1 MHARQLNRQLGAQRA
16 PAAAASVVPRPGLHH
31 AVEAPAARGAAPA
44 KQAKAS
50 LAPSRRSRSRQLT
63 CQVANVAAEPKK
75 AAATDGFKRGK
86 HWHVHKFGGTC
97 MANADRIKAVS
108 QLMLDDGTHKVVVVS
123 AMGSHP
129 TSPVKVTDL
138 ILNMIKKAANQDA
151 AFLVD
156 LAALQE
162 KHVEA
167 AKLLLGESPELTD
180 FIARLLDDISNLKA
194 MLQAICIGE
203 RARRQQ
209 LQQQQQQPSTWRRR
223 DRRHRGGRAHTKQ
236 APPDA

>member
-1 MHARQLNRQLGAQRA
+1 MHSKQLNRQVGARSTHRASLGMVPAQHVSS
-16 PAAAASVVPRPGLHH
+16 PAVPAMEGAMTRSAVAGRQLRPATAKLSTRLSRKVSCKVSNVV
-31 AVEAPAARGAAPA
+31 AD
-44 KQAKAS
+44 AKA
-50 LAPSRRSRSRQLT
+50 PSIEQF
-63 CQVANVAAEPKK
+63 Q
-75 AAATDGFKRGK
+75 RGK

-108 QLMLDDGTHKVVVVS
+108 QLMIDEPGDSKVVVVS
-123 AMGSHP
+123 AMGSSP
-129 TSPVKVTDL
+129 TSPIKVTDL

-162 KHVEA
+162 KHVVA
-167 AKLLLGESPELTD
+167 AKELLGESPELTD

-203 RARRQQ
+203 QT
-209 LQQQQQQPSTWRRR
+209 LGCTYTLTVS
-223 DRRHRGGRAHTKQ
+223 
-236 APPDA
+236 